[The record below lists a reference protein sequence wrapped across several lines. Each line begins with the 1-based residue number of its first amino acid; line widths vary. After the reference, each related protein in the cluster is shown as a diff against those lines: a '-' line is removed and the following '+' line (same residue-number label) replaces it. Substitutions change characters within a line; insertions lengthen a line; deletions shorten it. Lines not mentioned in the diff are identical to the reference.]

1 MAGHDVRAAPARPLS
16 GWGRY
21 PVAAC
26 RTVTPATRADAADV
40 PADRST
46 PLIARGNGRSY
57 GDASLGSGLTLET
70 RKTDRVLAFSP
81 DTGVLRCEGGL
92 MLADLIESFV
102 PRGFFVPVTPG
113 TQFVTIGGMIAADV
127 HGKNHHGA
135 GSFCDHVDSLEL
147 SLGDGRVVTCSSS
160 VNPDL
165 FAATC
170 GGMGLTGIILSA
182 SIRLQRIG
190 SAYLHQSTQRARSL
204 DEAMAILEGAQG
216 ATYAVAWIDCLA
228 SGPSLGRS
236 AVFIGEHAAASDL
249 PRPAREAP
257 LVRPR
262 RPTRRI
268 PWDLP
273 RFALNT
279 LSVRLFNEVYYRAQ
293 APRIALV
300 DLESYFYPLDAVLEW
315 NRIYGR
321 RGFVQYQCVLP
332 PEASRAGLTALL
344 TEISRRGTASFLA
357 VLKAMGRQSFGL
369 LSFPMP
375 GYTLALDLPTSA
387 STFALMA
394 DLDAIVLAHGGRL
407 YLAKD
412 ARMSPGLLEA
422 GYPGLEA
429 FRRVRQA
436 WGLTDRFRSLQSDRL
451 SL

>member
-1 MAGHDVRAAPARPLS
+1 MAVPDARTSPSRRLS

-26 RTVTPATRADAADV
+26 RTVAPASRQDAAAV
-40 PADRST
+40 PANVAE
-46 PLIARGNGRSY
+46 PLLARGNGRSY

-70 RKTDRVLAFSP
+70 RKTDRVLSFSP
-81 DTGVLRCEGGL
+81 ETGLLRCEGGL
-92 MLADLIESFV
+92 LLADLIKIFA

-113 TQFVTIGGMIAADV
+113 TQFVTVGGMIAADV

-135 GSFCDHVDSLEL
+135 GSFCDHVESFDL
-147 SLGDGRVVTCSSS
+147 SLGDGRIVLCSSS
-160 VNPDL
+160 VNADL

-182 SIRLQRIG
+182 TVRLQRIE
-190 SAYLHQSTQRARSL
+190 SAFIRQTTQRARSL
-204 DEAMAILEGAQG
+204 DEAMAMLEA
-216 ATYAVAWIDCLA
+216 AHASTYAVAWIDCLA
-228 SGPSLGRS
+228 TGASLGRS
-236 AVFIGEHAAASDL
+236 AIFLGEHVAAADL
-249 PRPAREAP
+249 PSGLRQAP
-257 LVRPR
+257 LVSPV
-262 RPTRRI
+262 RPTRRV
-268 PWDLP
+268 PMDLP

-279 LSVRLFNEVYYRAQ
+279 LSVRLFNAAYYRTQ
-293 APRIALV
+293 APRTALV
-300 DLESYFYPLDAVLEW
+300 DLDRYFYPLDALLEW

-332 PEASRAGLTALL
+332 PEKSRAGLTALL

-375 GYTLALDLPTSA
+375 GYTLALDFPTSA
-387 STFALMA
+387 ATFALLA

-422 GYPGLEA
+422 GYPGLAE
-429 FRRVRQA
+429 FRRVRRA
-436 WGLTDRFRSLQSDRL
+436 WGLTDRFRSLLSDRL

>member
-1 MAGHDVRAAPARPLS
+1 MAGQEVTIGPARPLS

-21 PVAAC
+21 PVVSC
-26 RTVTPATRADAADV
+26 RTVAPATRADAAAV
-40 PADRST
+40 PANGST

-57 GDASLGSGLTLET
+57 GDASLGSGMTLET
-70 RKTDRVLAFSP
+70 RRTDRVLAFSP
-81 DTGVLRCEGGL
+81 ETGMLRCEGGL
-92 MLADLIESFV
+92 LLADLIESFV
-102 PRGFFVPVTPG
+102 PRGYVVPVTPG
-113 TQFVTIGGMIAADV
+113 TQFVTVGGMIAADV

-147 SLGDGRVVTCSSS
+147 SLGDGRVVTCSPTL
-160 VNPDL
+160 NADL

-182 SIRLQRIG
+182 TFRLQKIE
-190 SAYLHQSTQRARSL
+190 SAYLHQSTHRARSL
-204 DEAMAILEGAQG
+204 DEAMAILEGALG
-216 ATYAVAWIDCLA
+216 ATYSVAWIDCLA
-228 SGPSLGRS
+228 RGPSLGRS
-236 AVFIGEHAAASDL
+236 AVFVGEHAAPSDL
-249 PRPAREAP
+249 PPALREAP
-257 LVRPR
+257 LVRPK
-262 RPTRRI
+262 RPVRRI

-273 RFALNT
+273 RFALNK
-279 LSVRLFNEVYYRAQ
+279 LSVRLFNEAYYRAQ
-293 APRIALV
+293 TPRIALV

-375 GYTLALDLPTSA
+375 GYTLALDFPTSEA
-387 STFALMA
+387 TFALMA

-422 GYPGLEA
+422 GYPNLQA

-436 WGLTDRFRSLQSDRL
+436 WGLTERFRSLQSDRL

>member
-1 MAGHDVRAAPARPLS
+1 MALPEARTPPARPLS

-26 RTVTPATRADAADV
+26 RTVAPATRRDAAGVLADAAE
-40 PADRST
+40 
-46 PLIARGNGRSY
+46 PLLARGNGRSY

-70 RKTDRVLAFSP
+70 RKTDRVLAFAP
-81 DTGVLRCEGGL
+81 DTGLLHCEGGL
-92 MLADLIESFV
+92 LLADLIEAFV

-113 TQFVTIGGMIAADV
+113 TQFVTVGGMIAADV

-135 GSFCDHVDSLEL
+135 GSFCDHVESLEL
-147 SLGDGRVVTCSSS
+147 SLGDGRLVSCSMS
-160 VNPDL
+160 VNADL

-182 SIRLQRIG
+182 TIRLQRIG
-190 SAYLHQSTQRARSL
+190 SAYIRQSTQRARSL
-204 DEAMAILEGAQG
+204 DEAMAILEGAH
-216 ATYAVAWIDCLA
+216 ASTYAVAWIDCLA
-228 SGPSLGRS
+228 SGASLGRS
-236 AVFIGEHAAASDL
+236 AIFLGEHAAAADL
-249 PRPAREAP
+249 PPALRQAP
-257 LVRPR
+257 LVRPK
-262 RPTRRI
+262 RPTRRV
-268 PWDLP
+268 PMDLP

-279 LSVRLFNEVYYRAQ
+279 LSVRLFNAAYYRAQ
-293 APRIALV
+293 TPRTALV

-332 PEASRAGLTALL
+332 PETSRAGLTALL
-344 TEISRRGTASFLA
+344 TDISRRGTASFLA

-375 GYTLALDLPTSA
+375 GYTLALDFPTSEA
-387 STFALMA
+387 TFRLLA

-412 ARMSPGLLEA
+412 SRMSPGLLEA
-422 GYPGLEA
+422 GYPRLAA
-429 FRRVRQA
+429 FRRVRQD
-436 WGLTDRFRSLQSDRL
+436 WGLTGRFRSLQSDRL
-451 SL
+451 GL